1 MEIIFEI
8 IKRLIYTSPEC
19 DEVSVP
25 EKVLIKL
32 SARGIGLL
40 ILALVALIW
49 LGTGLIIYTSKATHK
64 DESLALLT
72 AINGAAQSNVTA
84 WFQQE
89 ERTLQAI
96 AENATIVEATQE
108 LLNTPKTPEALNDTP
123 AQVKLREIMGWQTGY
138 SEFEGYFLIDRNN
151 LTLASA
157 RELNTGTPNF
167 LADIPGFLD
176 HAWSGEVSYSGL
188 VHTDVPISAV
198 TGEVCVEHYNL
209 FFAAP
214 VRDKTGEVVAVITSR
229 VNPQKV
235 LYPILAA
242 HSFAQT
248 GETYLVSAEGN
259 LISPSRFDLINAL
272 NASCQTLGKHFHTT
286 VSPKTAHSSALTKS
300 VSNMLSG
307 ETGASFDP
315 YPDYRNVPV
324 VGAWTPLP
332 EWNSGLITEQDAS
345 EVMKDIDAL
354 TTRLSLISGS
364 ITVIIALVGFAIGK
378 TVQAHEADQR
388 ASWMFKNMSEGA
400 FVLDEQG
407 MFQSVNQS
415 FCEQLGLSEG
425 ELLDQE
431 IGFLKADL
439 RKLANKAS
447 NLNRTGGARA
457 LKLSSEFTYDT
468 NGRSRIFRITLSSL
482 SEDEHSDVGG
492 LCRDVTAEVETR
504 QNLENAKK
512 AAEATA
518 AARSRLLQMIGHEL
532 RTPLNGI
539 IGPLSII
546 EAIEDPQEL
555 KCMVAIATEHSNQ
568 LMQTVAALEKVA
580 ELESGAITIAYE
592 DVHLVQTIYGLT
604 DSFES
609 RMGCRISFDHAGL
622 TAPSLK
628 TDKRSL
634 EQILS
639 ELIKN
644 ACEHGTKDSGHVLI
658 TAREVSAQD
667 GKSIEISV
675 SDFGDGISPEDAEK
689 LFSPFTRLGQVN
701 TSKTRGMGMGLY
713 ISKKYA
719 QLLGVDLVFDGTDT
733 ARTTFTL
740 RLPIGLDQA

>member
-1 MEIIFEI
+1 M
-8 IKRLIYTSPEC
+8 
-19 DEVSVP
+19 P
-25 EKVLIKL
+25 EKVFIKL

-49 LGTGLIIYTSKATHK
+49 VGTGLIIYSSKETHK
-64 DESLALLT
+64 AETLELLT
-72 AINGAAQSNVTA
+72 AINSAAQSNVTA

-96 AENATIVEATQE
+96 ADNATIVEATQE
-108 LLNTPKTPEALNDTP
+108 LLNTPITPESLNNAP
-123 AQVKLREIMGWQTGY
+123 AQEKLREILGWQTGY

-151 LTLASA
+151 LSLASSRA
-157 RELNTGTPNF
+157 TNVGTPNF
-167 LADIPGFLD
+167 LVDIPGFLD
-176 HAWSGEVSYSGL
+176 RAWAGEVSYSGL

-214 VRDKTGEVVAVITSR
+214 VRDKTGEVVALVTSR

-242 HSFAQT
+242 HTFGKT
-248 GETYLVSAEGN
+248 GETYLVSAEGD

-272 NASCQTLGKHFHTT
+272 NATCQTLGKHFDTT
-286 VSPKTAHSSALTKS
+286 VSPTGPASKTLTKS

-307 ETGASFDP
+307 ETGVSFDP

-332 EWNSGLITEQDAS
+332 EWQSGLITEQDAS
-345 EVMKDIDAL
+345 EVMKDINAL
-354 TTRLSLISGS
+354 TTRLLLISGS
-364 ITVIIALVGFAIGK
+364 ITVITALLGFAIGK
-378 TVQAHEADQR
+378 TFEAHEADQR

-400 FVLDEQG
+400 FVLDAQG
-407 MFQSVNQS
+407 KFESVNQS
-415 FCEQLGLSEG
+415 FCDQVGLSEDD
-425 ELLDQE
+425 LLERE

-439 RKLANKAS
+439 RNLAHKAS
-447 NLNRTGGARA
+447 NLDRAGGSRA
-457 LKLSSEFTYDT
+457 LKLSSQFTLEA
-468 NGRSRIFRITLSSL
+468 NGQTKILRIDLSSL
-482 SEDEHSDVGG
+482 SEEAQSDVGG
-492 LCRDVTAEVETR
+492 LCFDVTAEVETR

-512 AAEATA
+512 AAEETA
-518 AARSRLLQMIGHEL
+518 AARSRLLQIIGHEL

-546 EAIEDPQEL
+546 EASDDPQEL
-555 KCMVAIATEHSNQ
+555 RKMVAIAAEHSDQ
-568 LMQTVAALEKVA
+568 LMQTVSALEKVA
-580 ELESGAITIAYE
+580 ELESGAIRIAYE
-592 DVHLVQTIYGLT
+592 EVDLVQAIDRLK

-609 RMGCRISFDHAGL
+609 QMGCRISFDHAGL
-622 TAPSLK
+622 TAPTVT
-628 TDKRSL
+628 TDKHSI

-644 ACEHGTKDSGHVLI
+644 ACEHGSPEQAEMLVS
-658 TAREVSAQD
+658 ARENNLRD
-667 GKSIEISV
+667 GQFVDISV
-675 SDFGDGISPEDAEK
+675 TDFGKGIPPEDAEK

-719 QLLGVDLVFDGTDT
+719 QLLGGDLVFDGADT

-740 RLPIGLDQA
+740 RLPIGHNTA